1 MSTAVEKIKE
11 KLHIEEVVSSYM
23 KLDRA
28 GKSLKGRCPF
38 HNEKTPSFFVSP
50 DRGTYYCF
58 GCGAKGDIFSFVE
71 QFEGLDFM
79 GSLKLLAERAGIDL
93 EEERRKGG
101 FGPAGA
107 AASAAAKSE
116 KERLYAIM
124 EDATKFYESALLG
137 GIDVAGSPGFLPKN
151 PIIEGNTTYTM
162 AANEAREYVKKRG
175 ITEETARRFR
185 LGFAPAE
192 WRLIYQHLRDKG
204 YSEQDME
211 KAGLVKRPDG
221 GGDDAGA
228 AGSNKNRTPYDR
240 FRDRIMFPIMDSS
253 GRVIAFS
260 GRIIHDDGNTAKYL
274 NSPDTPLY
282 NKSTVL
288 YGIDKAK
295 QDIRTRNYTILVEG
309 QMDLVLSHQ
318 AGIRNTVA
326 VSGTALADTLMS
338 KDNVVNNLG
347 VVRRLS
353 PNLILAFDSDGAGRK
368 AAMRSAEIALT
379 LGMDVKVA
387 SMPEGK
393 DPADMVLHDPESW
406 KNVLRTATPVV
417 EFQLSTVMADVA
429 AKKLD
434 PRKVPIALRERVLP
448 FVTVLGGAMEKSSAV
463 KLIHERTG
471 IAEDAIRADLAVIER
486 AFIEKNKAE
495 IKAGGQ
501 GSGQIG
507 AGASAAGQTGQLTPQ
522 NGIVSSIAQVT
533 RLDRISRKLFGLLAY
548 LRDRSTTVV
557 ADAQAP
563 ATAPIDVDSI
573 YASIKTIAGVE
584 RYDNLIQQIE
594 PLKSELVLEAEVFF
608 GSEKDI
614 QKHIDELLLNFEED
628 IIKQDFTAAMAE
640 LARSEKT
647 ADRTAMETLMK
658 RCQALGVRLSE
669 ISKKRQGN

>member
-11 KLHIEEVVSSYM
+11 RLHIEEVVSSYM

-28 GKSLKGRCPF
+28 GKSLKGKCPF

-58 GCGAKGDIFSFVE
+58 GCGVKGDIFSFVE

-79 GSLKLLAERAGIDL
+79 GALKLLAERAGIDL

-116 KERLYAIM
+116 KERLYNIM
-124 EDATKFYESALLG
+124 EDAAKFYESALLG
-137 GIDVAGSPGFLPKN
+137 KN
-151 PIIEGNTTYTM
+151 PIIDGNTTYTM
-162 AANEAREYVKKRG
+162 AAIEAREYVKKRG

-228 AGSNKNRTPYDR
+228 SATGTGGSTGGSKNRTPYDR

-368 AAMRSAEIALT
+368 AAMRSAEIALS

-448 FVTVLGGAMEKSSAV
+448 FVTVLGGAMEKSSAI
-463 KLIHERTG
+463 KLIHERTS
-471 IAEDAIRADLAVIER
+471 IAEDAIRADLAVLER
-486 AFIEKNKAE
+486 AFMEKNRAE
-495 IKAGGQ
+495 IKAGGVTN
-501 GSGQIG
+501 GVSGAPS
-507 AGASAAGQTGQLTPQ
+507 AGAFAAGRTGQPTPQ
-522 NGIVSSIAQVT
+522 NGIVSGIAQVT
-533 RLDRISRKLFGLLAY
+533 RLDMISRKLFGLLAY
-548 LRDRSTTVV
+548 LRDRGTAVV
-557 ADAQAP
+557 ADAKTP
-563 ATAPIDVDSI
+563 AATPIDVESI
-573 YASIKTIAGVE
+573 HASIRTLAGAE
-584 RYDNLIQQIE
+584 RYDNLIQQTK
-594 PLKSELVLEAEVFF
+594 PLESELILEAEIFF

-628 IIKQDFTAAMAE
+628 IIKQDFSATMAE
-640 LARSEKT
+640 LARIEKT
-647 ADRTAMETLMK
+647 ADRPTMEALMK
-658 RCQALGVRLSE
+658 KCQSYGERLAR
-669 ISKKRQGN
+669 ISKKRQVS